1 MTIDKSALKTRM
13 LELEHEELDH
23 AIEHYEA
30 FLRESRLGEGES
42 HTRDDYASARVN
54 ADLAHAFDHPVH
66 EHQAKIDLIEST
78 DFGPRTEVAL
88 GAAVKFGGK
97 RFVVVTSTRRFTV
110 DGKEVM
116 GISTESPVFK
126 AMKGLSAGDSFTLNG
141 REITLEEV
149 Y

>member
-1 MTIDKSALKTRM
+1 M
-13 LELEHEELDH
+13 LELEHDELDH

-30 FLRESRLGEGES
+30 FLKGSRLDGREA
-42 HTRDDYASARVN
+42 HDRDEYAVARLN
-54 ADLAHAFDHPVH
+54 ADLAHSFDEPVH
-66 EHQAKIDLIEST
+66 EHQAKIELIEHT
-78 DFGPRTEVAL
+78 DFGPKTEVER
-88 GAAVKFGGK
+88 GAAVKFNGR
-97 RFVVVTSTRRFTV
+97 RFLVVTSTRRFTV

-116 GISTESPVFK
+116 GISMDSPVFK